1 MILGIIPI
9 DRRITTSY
17 NKFITSGNTGFKMVK
32 NQAEEIR
39 SYLLAKIPVHPQ
51 NIVAKAAEAFSSSR
65 TTIHRHLNRLLRDG
79 KIIKSGTT
87 RQVQYFL
94 KTEKNKKIRI
104 ALEPGVEED
113 KVWKENFKE
122 DFETLPKNVRDICE
136 YGFLE
141 MLNNAIDHSEG
152 TEVVIKMVW
161 ASDSI
166 MLAIR
171 DDGIGIFRK
180 IKNTLNLE
188 DERESALHLS
198 KGKFTTDPDNH
209 TGEGIFFTSRAFDN
223 FHITTS
229 TMSYIRDNAE
239 HDWFVKTM
247 KDENVPGTYLVMTI
261 SLDSERKLKEVFAE
275 FTEEDSEGMPKFDK
289 THIVVKL
296 SKLGD
301 ERYVSRSQARRIVLG
316 LEKFKYVDL
325 DFTDISTVG
334 QGFVDEVF
342 RVFQSKYPKIK
353 IEYTNANDDVRFMI
367 QRSLPSQVGSK

>member
-1 MILGIIPI
+1 
-9 DRRITTSY
+9 
-17 NKFITSGNTGFKMVK
+17 MVK

-39 SYLLAKIPVHPQ
+39 TYLLAKIPVHPK
-51 NIVAKAAEAFSSSR
+51 NIVAKAAEAFSCSR
-65 TTIHRHLNRLLRDG
+65 TTVHRHLNRLLRDG

-94 KTEKNKKIRI
+94 KTEKNKRI
-104 ALEPGVEED
+104 QIPLEPGAAED
-113 KVWKENFKE
+113 GVWKENFLQ

-152 TEVVIKMVW
+152 TKVTIGTEW
-161 ASDSI
+161 ESNSI
-166 MLAIR
+166 EITIF

-209 TGEGIFFTSRAFDN
+209 TGEGIFFTSRAFN
-223 FHITTS
+223 SFLITS
-229 TMSYIRDNAE
+229 GEMFYKRENSDSDE
-239 HDWFVKTM
+239 DWFLETG
-247 KDENVPGTYLVMTI
+247 KDSIAKGTFLKMTI
-261 SLDSERKLKEVFAE
+261 SLDSERKMQEVYAQYQH
-275 FTEEDSEGMPKFDK
+275 EDSDGIQKFDK
-289 THIVVKL
+289 THIVVRL

-301 ERYVSRSQARRIVLG
+301 ERYVSRSQARRICLG
-316 LEKFKYVDL
+316 LEKFKHVIL
-325 DFTDISTVG
+325 DFKDISTVG

-353 IEYTNANDDVRFMI
+353 IEYTNANDDVRFMLE
-367 QRSLPSQVGSK
+367 RSLPEGQSAIAH